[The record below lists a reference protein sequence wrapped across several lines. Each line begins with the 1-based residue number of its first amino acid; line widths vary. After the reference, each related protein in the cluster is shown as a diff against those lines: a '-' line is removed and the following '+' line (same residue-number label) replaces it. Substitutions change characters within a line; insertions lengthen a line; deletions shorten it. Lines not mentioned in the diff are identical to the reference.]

1 MKLPE
6 RYERLVLG
14 ALIGTVVSLAVYIAG
29 IRKATRERTHVVA
42 EEEFCGRVEC
52 KPSPAARFSS
62 ANHFVMDEKS
72 ETDSGNW
79 HTGTGFPGRYHRVT
93 IFWGLRTLP
102 LKLCSSSDRCRTR
115 AALTLRLWLLH
126 NTIIHISH
134 SGQVLLK
141 LKFYWESTLIFFS
154 LCAFA

>member
-62 ANHFVMDEKS
+62 ANHFEQTEKVNLKINRMPFVQTVF
-72 ETDSGNW
+72 ELADGILCMAVKVIEVADSIPVEE
-79 HTGTGFPGRYHRVT
+79 GTCHRPME
-93 IFWGLRTLP
+93 LP
-102 LKLCSSSDRCRTR
+102 EL
-115 AALTLRLWLLH
+115 A
-126 NTIIHISH
+126 
-134 SGQVLLK
+134 
-141 LKFYWESTLIFFS
+141 
-154 LCAFA
+154 